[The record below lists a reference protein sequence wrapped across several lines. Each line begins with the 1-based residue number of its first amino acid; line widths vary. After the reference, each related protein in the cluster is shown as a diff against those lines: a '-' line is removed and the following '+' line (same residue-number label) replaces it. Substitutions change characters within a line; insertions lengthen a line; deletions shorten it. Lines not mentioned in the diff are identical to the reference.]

1 MKDLINF
8 ILRFLIKVALHG
20 YFHKIKVI
28 GKENIPK
35 EKPIILVCN
44 HQNALID
51 PLLLATHTR
60 LNPYFL
66 TRASV
71 FKNSFAA
78 KMLNYIRMLPVYRV
92 RDGISTMHQNQN
104 TFDQTYEVLFKNGTV
119 IIFAEGSHSH
129 VRNVRPLMKG
139 FTRMA
144 FGLKE
149 KYPNCEPVILPVG
162 IDYSAHMRSGS
173 RVLISFGKP
182 IPVDMPNSQSGKLT
196 KSVEYAL
203 KNLTVDIPDEG
214 YEKVIQT
221 LLENNIDIISKKE
234 VDEFLETGKVSNPVP
249 QISGLS
255 NKLMK
260 IFHFPLYW
268 LWLLKKPSV
277 KDPVFSATF
286 KFLIG
291 LTLALA
297 WYFILLW
304 LTMDT
309 PAGSWALTFLI
320 LAWITLWNNKN
331 PQE

>member
-8 ILRFLIKVALHG
+8 ISRFLIKVALNG
-20 YFHKIKVI
+20 YFHRIKVI

-35 EKPIILVCN
+35 GKPIILVSN

-51 PLLLATHTR
+51 PLLLATNTR

-71 FKNSFAA
+71 FENSFTA
-78 KMLNYIRMLPVYRV
+78 KILNYIRMLPVYRV
-92 RDGISTMHQNQN
+92 RDGFATLQQNQI
-104 TFDQTYEVLFKNGTV
+104 TFDQTYEVLRKNGTV

-129 VRNVRPLMKG
+129 VRNVRPLSKG

-149 KYPNCEPVILPVG
+149 KYPECEPVILPVG
-162 IDYSAHMRSGS
+162 FDYSAHMKSGS
-173 RVLISFGKP
+173 KVQISFGKP

-196 KSVEYAL
+196 KLVEKAL
-203 KNLTVDIPDEG
+203 KDITVDIPDEG
-214 YEKVIQT
+214 YKESLQSI
-221 LLENNIDIISKKE
+221 LENNGDITSKKE
-234 VDEFLETGKVSNPVP
+234 VNEFLATGKVSNPVP
-249 QISGLS
+249 EITGLT

-260 IFHFPLYW
+260 IFHFPLYC

-277 KDPVFSATF
+277 KDPVFSATW

-291 LTLALA
+291 MTLALG

-304 LTMDT
+304 MAIDT
-309 PAGSWALTFLI
+309 PVGSWALTFLI